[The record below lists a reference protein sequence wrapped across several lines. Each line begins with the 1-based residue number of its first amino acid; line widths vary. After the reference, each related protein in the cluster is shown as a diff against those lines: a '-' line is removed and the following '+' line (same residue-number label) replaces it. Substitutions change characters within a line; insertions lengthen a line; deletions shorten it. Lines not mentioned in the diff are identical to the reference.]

1 MAIVSENIKLSIHL
15 KILLSISIIKLS
27 VNTILYIS
35 DKTVKKEGK
44 SSPLSIITAT
54 ICQTD
59 ISIKI
64 EIIEYFLFF
73 NEY

>member
-1 MAIVSENIKLSIHL
+1 MAIISESIKLSIHL
-15 KILLSISIIKLS
+15 RILLSISIIKLS

-35 DKTVKKEGK
+35 DKTIKKEGK

-59 ISIKI
+59 ISINI
-64 EIIEYFLFF
+64 EIIKYFLFF

>member
-1 MAIVSENIKLSIHL
+1 MAIISESIKLSIHL
-15 KILLSISIIKLS
+15 RILLSISIIKLS

-54 ICQTD
+54 ICQID
-59 ISIKI
+59 ISINI
-64 EIIEYFLFF
+64 EIIKYFLFF

>member
-1 MAIVSENIKLSIHL
+1 MAIISESIKLSIHL
-15 KILLSISIIKLS
+15 RILLSISIIKLS

-59 ISIKI
+59 ISINI
-64 EIIEYFLFF
+64 EIIKYFLFF